1 MPDGC
6 SNPGNAKRPL
16 GWYSRGYLPHADQAG
31 IVQFITYHLA
41 DSQPADVVER
51 LSLELATLPS
61 SQQDLHRRK
70 RIEEWMDAGY
80 GSCLL
85 RQPEMAAM
93 LVENWRKYE
102 GVRYELLAWVVMPNH
117 AHVMIRLQEGMSLPK
132 IVQAWKGYSGRKIAE
147 FLRASG
153 TAWNAPRIWHREYWD
168 RFIRDARH
176 FQNAMDYIHLN
187 PVKAGLVAS
196 PEDWPW
202 SSASS
207 RKRPAFAGQ

>member
-1 MPDGC
+1 
-6 SNPGNAKRPL
+6 
-16 GWYSRGYLPHADQAG
+16 
-31 IVQFITYHLA
+31 
-41 DSQPADVVER
+41 
-51 LSLELATLPS
+51 
-61 SQQDLHRRK
+61 
-70 RIEEWMDAGY
+70 MDAGY